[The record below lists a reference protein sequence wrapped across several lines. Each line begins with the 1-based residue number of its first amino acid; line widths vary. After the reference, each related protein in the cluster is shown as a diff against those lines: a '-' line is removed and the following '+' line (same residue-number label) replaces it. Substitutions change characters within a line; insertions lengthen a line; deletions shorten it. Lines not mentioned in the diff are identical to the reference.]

1 MPSRSSTS
9 ISAARTN
16 GLALRAYTPIE
27 SRWRRRADLGIAEP
41 GRLREALLLRRDV
54 WPRDDPPS
62 GSPTPARRANCLPD
76 GEEVAR
82 FLESVS
88 SVKARVA
95 LTTAVH
101 IISLIRGSTRQV
113 ADINRNPGR
122 LRSEID
128 GGHP

>member
-1 MPSRSSTS
+1 
-9 ISAARTN
+9 
-16 GLALRAYTPIE
+16 
-27 SRWRRRADLGIAEP
+27 
-41 GRLREALLLRRDV
+41 LREALLLRRDV
-54 WPRDDPPS
+54 RPGDDPPS

-88 SVKARVA
+88 SLKARVA
-95 LTTAVH
+95 LTTAAH
-101 IISLIRGSTRQV
+101 IISSIRESTRQV

-122 LRSEID
+122 LQIGID